1 MDQTSFAEK
10 HGFAT
15 TKWTLV
21 REAGGT
27 KNENA
32 TRALD
37 ALLGTYWQPLYRYA
51 RRSGKSPEDA
61 EDLVQGFW
69 TQIIER
75 GALRLADPAR
85 GRFRSFLLGSLKHF
99 MANEW
104 RRQNRIKRGGTAPHF
119 RIGSKDAET
128 GLSLE
133 PQDNASP
140 DRLFDR
146 DWALALLDKVLGDLE
161 REDPDFARWK
171 PFLGFDPSSPSYADI
186 AETRGLSEGAARVA
200 VHRMR
205 KKFRAKVREEIAGT
219 LADRRQTDE
228 EMRALFAALTG

>member
-15 TKWTLV
+15 TRWTLV
-21 REAGGT
+21 REAGGA
-27 KNENA
+27 KNEHA

-104 RRQNRIKRGGTAPHF
+104 RRKNRIKRGGTAPHF

-146 DWALALLDKVLGDLE
+146 DWALALLDKVLRDLE
-161 REDPDFARWK
+161 HENPDFARWK
-171 PFLGFDPSSPSYADI
+171 PFLGFAPDSPSYARI
-186 AETRGLSEGAARVA
+186 AETCGLSEGASRVA
-200 VHRMR
+200 LHRMR
-205 KKFRAKVREEIAGT
+205 KKFRERVREEIAGT